1 MATSRKRPAS
11 AAANRARK
19 SSGRRPPPSTP
30 GIGIPTSPAELIV
43 IAEPQARL
51 RARGGVVTAAF
62 GVDTSGLAAVLESA
76 GATMRPLFG
85 ASEERAMVAAAPLA
99 AAGGPDLST
108 YYLVE
113 ASEDQLEKLAAQL
126 RRDPS
131 VHAAYVKPPASPPVM
146 DAAPADPD
154 VAPPTTPDFTA
165 NQFYLEVSPG
175 GVDARYGWTRP
186 GGGGQN
192 VRVVDVEGAWRF
204 SHEDLV
210 QSQGGVVGG
219 TQSTDIGWRN
229 HGTAV
234 TGVIGGDRNSIGI
247 TGISPDANI
256 EAISIFGNTG
266 SALAIRNAADRLN
279 PGDIILIELHRPGP
293 RSNPP
298 FTNNGVDQVG
308 FIAVEWW
315 DDDFAAIQYATQV
328 RGVIVV
334 EAAGN
339 GAQNLDDAVYS
350 TRPANFPPGWTNPFN
365 RANRDSGAILVG
377 AGAPPPGTHGNNWGA
392 DRSRLDFSNWGASI
406 DVQGVGRE
414 VTTTGYGDLQG
425 GTNEDVWYTNRFSG
439 TSSSS
444 PIVVGSVAS
453 VQGVLRAGGRT
464 PLTPA
469 TARAVLRQTGSPQQD
484 EPGRP
489 ASQRI
494 GNRPNIRQML
504 DDLFPQKNLLKETI
518 KEKIEIKEHKELL
531 KERIKDKSEFK
542 ERKELIKEN
551 KELVKE
557 RIKDTKELKEGIKEF
572 KEGVKEFKEFK
583 EVREGP
589 GDRVIIRT
597 LPPDTGSDVGD
608 RVAALEANVAELT
621 HFIVGALR
629 PDLATSALSAEDDYQ
644 AAMADSAELQRQAT
658 LAQAIKNERD
668 VAF

>member
-1 MATSRKRPAS
+1 MAVSRQRPPSTA
-11 AAANRARK
+11 
-19 SSGRRPPPSTP
+19 GRRPQKSAGGRRRPPNAPETA
-30 GIGIPTSPAELIV
+30 IPSSPAELIV

-51 RARGGVVTAAF
+51 RASGAVVASAAGMDTTA
-62 GVDTSGLAAVLESA
+62 LAAVLQAE

-85 ASEERAMVAAAPLA
+85 ASEERVMVTAGPLA

-108 YYLVE
+108 FYLVE
-113 ASEDQLEKLAAQL
+113 AAEDRLEGLAERL

-131 VHAAYVKPPASPPVM
+131 VHAAYVKPPSSPPVI
-146 DAAPADPD
+146 DAAPPVPD
-154 VAPPTTPDFTA
+154 VAPPTTPDFTG

-192 VRVVDVEGAWRF
+192 VRVIDIEGAWRF

-234 TGVIGGDRNSIGI
+234 VGVIGGDRNSIGI
-247 TGISPDANI
+247 TGIAPDANI

-266 SALAIRNAADRLN
+266 SAQAIRNAADRLN

-315 DDDFAAIQYATQV
+315 QDDFAAIQYATQV

-339 GAQNLDDAVYS
+339 GAQNLDDPVYS
-350 TRPANFPPGWTNPFN
+350 IRPAAFPAAWTNPFN

-392 DRSRLDFSNWGASI
+392 DRSRLDFSNWGVSI

-425 GTNEDVWYTNRFSG
+425 GQNEDVWYTNRFSG

-444 PIVVGSVAS
+444 PIVVGSLAS

-464 PLTPA
+464 LLTPA
-469 TARAVLRQTGSPQQD
+469 TARDVLRRTGSLQQD

-504 DDLFPQKNLLKETI
+504 DDLFPQKTFVKDAV
-518 KEKIEIKEHKELL
+518 KEKI
-531 KERIKDKSEFK
+531 EFK
-542 ERKELIKEN
+542 ERKELIKERVKDT
-551 KELVKE
+551 KELKERIKDTKELIKE
-557 RIKDTKELKEGIKEF
+557 RIKDTKELKEG
-572 KEGVKEFKEFK
+572 VKEIKEFK

-589 GDRVIIRT
+589 GDRVIIQ
-597 LPPDTGSDVGD
+597 PPTAAGAGDVEG

-621 HFIVGALR
+621 HFIVSALR
-629 PDLATSALSAEDDYQ
+629 PDLATSALSGEDDYE
-644 AAMADSAELQRQAT
+644 AAAAQSAELQRQAAT
-658 LAQAIKNERD
+658 AQAIKNERD
-668 VAF
+668 LTY

>member
-1 MATSRKRPAS
+1 
-11 AAANRARK
+11 
-19 SSGRRPPPSTP
+19 
-30 GIGIPTSPAELIV
+30 
-43 IAEPQARL
+43 
-51 RARGGVVTAAF
+51 
-62 GVDTSGLAAVLESA
+62 
-76 GATMRPLFG
+76 
-85 ASEERAMVAAAPLA
+85 MVAAAPLA

>member
-1 MATSRKRPAS
+1 M
-11 AAANRARK
+11 
-19 SSGRRPPPSTP
+19 
-30 GIGIPTSPAELIV
+30 PTSPAELIV

-51 RARGGVVTAAF
+51 RARGGVVTAAVGF
-62 GVDTSGLAAVLESA
+62 DTSDLAAVLESE

-85 ASEERAMVAAAPLA
+85 ASEERVMAAAAPLA

-108 YYLVE
+108 FYLVE
-113 ASEDQLEKLAAQL
+113 APEDRLEGLAERL

-131 VHAAYVKPPASPPVM
+131 VHAAYVKPASSPPVI
-146 DAAPADPD
+146 DVVPPDPG
-154 VAPPTTPDFTA
+154 VAPPTTPDFTG
-165 NQFYLEVSPG
+165 NQFYLDVAPG

-192 VRVVDVEGAWRF
+192 VRVIDIEGAWRF

-234 TGVIGGDRNSIGI
+234 TGVIGGDRNSFGI
-247 TGISPDANI
+247 TGISPDAQI
-256 EAISIFGNTG
+256 EAISIFGGTG
-266 SALAIRNAADRLN
+266 SAQAIRNAADRLN
-279 PGDIILIELHRPGP
+279 AGDVILIELHRPGP

-315 DDDFAAIQYATQV
+315 QDDFAAIQYVTQV

-339 GAQNLDDAVYS
+339 GAQNLDDPVYS
-350 TRPANFPPGWTNPFN
+350 TRPANFPATWTNPFN
-365 RANRDSGAILVG
+365 RADRDSGAILVG
-377 AGAPPPGTHGNNWGA
+377 AGAPPPGSHGNNWGA

-406 DVQGVGRE
+406 DVQGIGRE
-414 VTTTGYGDLQG
+414 VTSTGYGDLQG

-444 PIVVGSVAS
+444 PIVVGSLAS

-469 TARAVLRQTGSPQQD
+469 TARAVLRRTGSPQQD

-489 ASQRI
+489 ATQRI

-504 DDLFPQKNLLKETI
+504 DDLFPQKSVLKDAI
-518 KEKIEIKEHKELL
+518 KDKTEFKEHKELV
-531 KERIKDKSEFK
+531 KERIKESIKDKNEFK
-542 ERKELIKEN
+542 ERKELIKEH

-557 RIKDTKELKEGIKEF
+557 RIKDTKELKEGIKEL

-583 EVREGP
+583 EVHEGP
-589 GDRVIIRT
+589 GDRVLIQT
-597 LPPDTGSDVGD
+597 PAAGGGADVED

-621 HFIVGALR
+621 HFIVSALR
-629 PDLATSALSAEDDYQ
+629 PDLAASALSAEEDYQ
-644 AAMADSAELQRQAT
+644 AALTDSVELQRQAAM
-658 LAQAIKNERD
+658 AQAIKNERD
-668 VAF
+668 LTY